1 MVNINYLCST
11 VYVKKLNI
19 TLIVSAGNER
29 LQQHTVFCSA
39 GSLNISNIQCGQITY
54 LERYWIF
61 TNGSAF
67 VECPL
72 SNDTMS
78 LRIPC
83 PTTPPRSNRSRLD
96 MVKFILE

>member
-11 VYVKKLNI
+11 AYVTKPNI

-29 LQQHTVFCSA
+29 LQQHTVFYSA
-39 GSLNISNIQCGQITY
+39 GSININNVQCGQITY

-72 SNDTMS
+72 SNDSMS
-78 LRIPC
+78 LPC
-83 PTTPPRSNRSRLD
+83 PTTPPTSN
-96 MVKFILE
+96 